1 MNDEKDST
9 HKGKSSDSEVK
20 RGGSKELQLLTSVE
34 NAVKKET
41 EYYGSPTAE
50 IDEIEVSTNVDSAV
64 YREYVEQFVLNLSSA
79 QEIEGVETVF
89 TLEDMDRYLRTLVL
103 VRVKMVCREKVDFG
117 WKDTIAIPAFFAL
130 LLSKIGK
137 STDYT
142 LGVTIV
148 PKFDDLSFDPM
159 EFKEV
164 RAFSNKLFSASRRF
178 RFELST
184 QLPRDL
190 KGDWE
195 FMSMQLFEDQI
206 RHHTGEAAPYKA
218 VLASVF
224 AWKGLEAVLLP
235 RVIYGYT
242 KTWLP
247 LIRRFAHVE
256 S

>member
-1 MNDEKDST
+1 MKDEKVNPEKEKTS
-9 HKGKSSDSEVK
+9 KSEVK

-41 EYYGSPTAE
+41 EFYGSPTSE
-50 IDEIEVSTNVDSAV
+50 IDEIEVLTNVDSAV
-64 YREYVEQFVLNLSSA
+64 YKEYVEQFVLNLLSA
-79 QEIEGVETVF
+79 QEIEGNKATFTV
-89 TLEDMDRYLRTLVL
+89 EDMDRYLKTLVQ
-103 VRVKMVCREKVDFG
+103 VRIKMVSRAKVEFT

-148 PKFDDLSFDPM
+148 PKFDETDFKAM

-164 RAFSNKLFSASRRF
+164 RNFSNKLFSAARRF
-178 RFELST
+178 RFELAT

-190 KGDWE
+190 NGDWE
-195 FMSMQLFEDQI
+195 FMSMQLVEGQI
-206 RHHTGEAAPYKA
+206 RHHSGDPAPYKA

-224 AWKGLEAVLLP
+224 AWNGLNALLLP

-242 KTWLP
+242 NTWIP